1 MSVAA
6 VHTDPGA
13 SRTFLPRMT
22 QCITDSG
29 LVRRHAGADVPIF
42 RASNAVF
49 PERRIAALS
58 REPVMAAL
66 SCCGRS
72 FFGAATVLTS

>member
-1 MSVAA
+1 
-6 VHTDPGA
+6 
-13 SRTFLPRMT
+13 MT

-66 SCCGRS
+66 SSVRDVES
-72 FFGAATVLTS
+72 APPIPNVQLARTRYLIA